1 MGNKK
6 VRKKRNWIIGILIA
20 IILIGAIFSDDEE
33 KDTTQQENL
42 NSNKVENID
51 EYNEED
57 NEASKESEQK
67 KEEKVAEQKDDK
79 DKEKDKDKEQ
89 TNEEENQT
97 SKESTGTK
105 KEEKAEAKK
114 QQPTSN
120 LTAHFIDAGQA
131 DATLFQFSD
140 GSKNYNILFDA
151 GDWNSKDVVS
161 YLQSKSIK
169 KLDIVIISH
178 PHADH
183 IGQLEHIMKQFD
195 VDEVWMSGNTAS
207 SKTFQRALEA
217 VLASDANYEE
227 PRAGDVYDVGPLTL
241 EVLHPSRVSGKLNE
255 ESIAIRFVYGDV
267 AMLLTGDAY
276 KENEREMMKRASTVK
291 ADVLHLGHHG
301 SRTSTDEQ
309 FLKAVNPKIAIY
321 SAGKGNSYGHP
332 HAEVVS
338 LVEKQGVKL
347 YGTDVHGT
355 IIVTTDG
362 KTLNVKTNKQGTVQK
377 KTSDTAKSNP
387 KSSPPKKEQ
396 SKSNNSKS
404 TNNEKKQEK
413 KEQPKQAAPANCID
427 INSASLEELQEI
439 IHIGQAR
446 AEELIKLRPF
456 SSVDD
461 LTRIKGIG
469 PARIADIK
477 SENKACVGG

>member
-33 KDTTQQENL
+33 KETTQQENL

-51 EYNEED
+51 ENNEED

-79 DKEKDKDKEQ
+79 DKEKDKDKEP

-276 KENEREMMKRASTVK
+276 
-291 ADVLHLGHHG
+291 
-301 SRTSTDEQ
+301 TDEQ

-404 TNNEKKQEK
+404 TNNEKKQ
-413 KEQPKQAAPANCID
+413 
-427 INSASLEELQEI
+427 
-439 IHIGQAR
+439 
-446 AEELIKLRPF
+446 
-456 SSVDD
+456 
-461 LTRIKGIG
+461 
-469 PARIADIK
+469 
-477 SENKACVGG
+477 